1 MKRIALVLLAVGL
14 AAAAFLVSAQ
24 ASTPKLTGTVGP
36 GYTITL
42 KQGAAKVK
50 TLKAGKYT
58 FVITDKAAI
67 HNFKIE
73 REKGGPKIEKMLT
86 DTSFQG
92 KKTVTVVAAAAD
104 GRAATGATKTRAA
117 SATPSASA
125 MRFMRLLPQ
134 SKISR
139 GILAPAVLAA
149 D

>member
-1 MKRIALVLLAVGL
+1 MKRIALVLLAVAL

-67 HNFKIE
+67 HNFTIE
-73 REKGGPKIEKMLT
+73 RQKGGPKIEKVLT
-86 DTSFQG
+86 GTSFQG
-92 KKTVTVVAAAAD
+92 KKTVTVTLK
-104 GRAATGATKTRAA
+104 TGSWKYYC
-117 SATPSASA
+117 SIHE
-125 MRFMRLLPQ
+125 PQ
-134 SKISR
+134 MFGFFKVTS
-139 GILAPAVLAA
+139 
-149 D
+149 

>member
-86 DTSFQG
+86 GTSFQG
-92 KKTVTVVAAAAD
+92 KKTVTMTLK
-104 GRAATGATKTRAA
+104 TGSWKYYC
-117 SATPSASA
+117 SIHE
-125 MRFMRLLPQ
+125 PQ
-134 SKISR
+134 MFGFFKVTS
-139 GILAPAVLAA
+139 
-149 D
+149 

>member
-14 AAAAFLVSAQ
+14 AAAAFLMSAQ
-24 ASTPKLTGTVGP
+24 ASTPKLIGTVGP

-58 FVITDKAAI
+58 FVVTDKAAI

-86 DTSFQG
+86 GTSFQG
-92 KKTVTVVAAAAD
+92 KKTVTMTLK
-104 GRAATGATKTRAA
+104 TGSWKYYC
-117 SATPSASA
+117 SIHE
-125 MRFMRLLPQ
+125 PQ
-134 SKISR
+134 MFGFFKVTS
-139 GILAPAVLAA
+139 
-149 D
+149 